1 VKPIDLLRQLQEVD
15 SRLDADRARLVEVV
29 AELADRS
36 AVDDARRERDE
47 RAVTLKQIEAEQ
59 RDLELEIET
68 FRAQLTA
75 IENKLYGGR
84 VGDAKELT
92 NLNRE
97 AGQVRGLISPR
108 EDRLLQLFE
117 AADEASATLAAAE
130 ARLGEVEAA
139 RRMDEARLGAERDTL
154 SGAIGVD
161 ETTQASVRPKV
172 APATLRTY
180 DHLRR
185 TRGGLA
191 VAEVRQRTC
200 QGCRI
205 SLTISEEQRAR
216 HGDTLVI
223 CQSCGRILYA
233 TS

>member
-1 VKPIDLLRQLQEVD
+1 MKTIELLRQLQAVD
-15 SRLDADRARLVEVV
+15 SRLDADRARLADVV
-29 AELADRS
+29 AALADRS
-36 AVDDARRERDE
+36 AVEDARRERGE
-47 RAVTLKQIEAEQ
+47 RATTLHQLEAEQ

-68 FRAQLTA
+68 YRAQLEA
-75 IENKLYGGR
+75 IEKKLYGGR

-97 AGQVRGLISPR
+97 AGQVRGLIGPR
-108 EDRLLQLFE
+108 EDRLLRLFE
-117 AADEASATLAAAE
+117 AADEASAALTAAE

-139 RRMDEARLGAERDTL
+139 RRADEATLGAERDTL
-154 SGAIGVD
+154 SESIGTD
-161 ETTQASVRPKV
+161 EISQTGLREQAP
-172 APATLRTY
+172 PAAQRTY

-205 SLTISEEQRAR
+205 SLTASEEQRAR

-233 TS
+233 TY

>member
-1 VKPIDLLRQLQEVD
+1 MPHT
-15 SRLDADRARLVEVV
+15 
-29 AELADRS
+29 
-36 AVDDARRERDE
+36 
-47 RAVTLKQIEAEQ
+47 VT
-59 RDLELEIET
+59 R
-68 FRAQLTA
+68 
-75 IENKLYGGR
+75 GGR
-84 VGDAKELT
+84 T
-92 NLNRE
+92 
-97 AGQVRGLISPR
+97 RGGRS
-108 EDRLLQLFE
+108 
-117 AADEASATLAAAE
+117 
-130 ARLGEVEAA
+130 V
-139 RRMDEARLGAERDTL
+139 
-154 SGAIGVD
+154 GVD
-161 ETTQASVRPKV
+161 ETTQASVRPQV